1 MKSVRRP
8 LTDLENQYRE
18 NLNRIWKDKITAL
31 KLTQDTLAKRAG
43 WNTQTVFS
51 QYLRGKMALN
61 VTAVLRIAK
70 ELEVN
75 PTEIMPD
82 IADILPEVSNH
93 LTQLTP
99 KQKQAYYLAEQI
111 MNLPEEQIDAIL
123 SLPAIIKTIKKLRT

>member
-18 NLNRIWKDKITAL
+18 NLNRIWKDKKTAL

-123 SLPAIIKTIKKLRT
+123 SLPAIIKTIKNLRN

>member
-18 NLNRIWKDKITAL
+18 NLNRIWKDKKTAL

-75 PTEIMPD
+75 PTEIMPG

-99 KQKQAYYLAEQI
+99 KQKKAYYLAEQI

-123 SLPAIIKTIKKLRT
+123 SLPAIIKTIKNLRN

>member
-18 NLNRIWKDKITAL
+18 NLNRIWKDKKTAL

>member
-18 NLNRIWKDKITAL
+18 NLNRIWKDKKTAL

-99 KQKQAYYLAEQI
+99 KQKQAYYVAEQI

-123 SLPAIIKTIKKLRT
+123 SLPAIIKTIKNLRN

>member
-1 MKSVRRP
+1 
-8 LTDLENQYRE
+8 
-18 NLNRIWKDKITAL
+18 
-31 KLTQDTLAKRAG
+31 
-43 WNTQTVFS
+43 
-51 QYLRGKMALN
+51 MALN
-61 VTAVLRIAK
+61 ISAVLRIAK

-75 PTEIMPD
+75 PTEIMPG

>member
-18 NLNRIWKDKITAL
+18 NLNRIWKNKKTEL

-99 KQKQAYYLAEQI
+99 KQKKAYHLAEQI